1 MSDLIVKPEVVEARE
16 KALKAQKN
24 AERRRIALE
33 LGKHALPFWARAS
46 DTGFWKEMLGLA
58 DALIELTSE
67 DK

>member
-16 KALKAQKN
+16 KAFKAQKN

-33 LGKHALPFWARAS
+33 LGKYMTSYPS
-46 DTGFWKEMLGLA
+46 GSPTGFWKEMLGYA
-58 DALIELTSE
+58 DALIELTSD